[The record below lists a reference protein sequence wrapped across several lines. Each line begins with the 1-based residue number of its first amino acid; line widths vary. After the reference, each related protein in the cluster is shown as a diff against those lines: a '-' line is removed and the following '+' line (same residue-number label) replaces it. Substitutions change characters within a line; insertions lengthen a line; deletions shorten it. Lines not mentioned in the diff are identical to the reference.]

1 MHPTLAPAPAQAL
14 DVRIMAHP
22 ARTNLALSLRDR
34 LGALDPVIVWDTI
47 SEGPPSAM
55 RTARRAWA
63 VPTRAGATHRVV
75 LQDDVR
81 APEDFADR
89 LIRLLAA
96 HPLAPVGLFAGWS
109 SRTGQ
114 AVRLAAYLGL
124 DWVPVL
130 GTALSATGIALP
142 EALATRYTDWADDHG
157 TEERDSISVYSFLLS
172 SGCDPVIAVPNLI
185 QHDWPYTASLWP
197 EKFVQGPRRS
207 ACYLDRC
214 DGRTAGAG
222 LGQLPAV
229 PYLSPTQLRSRTA
242 VYDESAQRFEELPS
256 WRYAR
261 QLGFS
266 TAQLVSLFGGADSAA
281 RRALAG
287 YLDPAFQYEIWLTGF
302 LCGRV
307 LTLLRPG
314 GAVDLGTLAAQ
325 AASRTLAT
333 GCLSRI
339 VSAEI
344 LEPLADLTEVL
355 VEHSLR
361 AGLAT
366 APGS

>member
-1 MHPTLAPAPAQAL
+1 MSAPAL

-22 ARTNLALSLRDR
+22 SRTRLALALRDR
-34 LGALDPVIVWDTI
+34 LGALDPVIVWDAVQ
-47 SEGPPSAM
+47 EGPPSAM
-55 RTARRAWA
+55 RTARRAWS

-81 APEDFADR
+81 APSDFADR
-89 LIRLLAA
+89 LVHLLAW
-96 HPLAPVGLFAGWS
+96 HPLDPVGLFAGWS

-142 EALATRYTDWADDHG
+142 EELAIRYADWTDGNA
-157 TEERDSISVYSFLLS
+157 TEERDSISVHSFLVAN
-172 SGCDPVIAVPNLI
+172 GADPIIAVPNLV
-185 QHDWPYTASLWP
+185 QHDSPYTASLWA

-214 DGRTAGAG
+214 DARAAGAG
-222 LGQLPAV
+222 LAHLPAV
-229 PYLSPTQLRSRTA
+229 PYLSPGQLRSRTA
-242 VYDESAQRFEELPS
+242 VRDEKGQRFDEVPS

-266 TAQLVSLFGGADSAA
+266 TAELVSLFLGEDTGA
-281 RRALAG
+281 RRALAD
-287 YLDPAFQYEIWLTGF
+287 YLEPAFQYEVWLTGF

-307 LTLLRPG
+307 LTGLRPAG
-314 GAVDLGTLAAQ
+314 PPDLGTPAAQ
-325 AASRTLAT
+325 AASRTMAA

-339 VSAEI
+339 VSPGI
-344 LEPLADLTEVL
+344 LEPVADLTAVL
-355 VEHSLR
+355 VEHAVR
-361 AGLAT
+361 AGLD
-366 APGS
+366 